1 MKINFD
7 EVLEIVKSNQ
17 GKVILLN
24 GTKCIGKTTTSIKL
38 VEHFSCN
45 LDIPTLFYS
54 LDMKKE
60 DVEKVIMNKSK
71 HLIIDD
77 TSNTSI
83 NDLYTN
89 IQNLYNKNK
98 IGLVVIDVIQLMS
111 YNNLENWSFDIQQQK
126 IIDELVKISK
136 KLNITIFITQQIRK
150 KEIKDYS
157 IEVI

>member
-7 EVLEIVKSNQ
+7 ELLEIVKNNQ

-38 VEHFSCN
+38 VEHFSYN

-77 TSNTSI
+77 TPNISI
-83 NDLYTN
+83 NDLYIN

-98 IGLVVIDVIQLMS
+98 IGLVVIDVIQLIS